1 MTTEEAIERVALRE
15 AMLESLKREEPDQ
28 YLGFKR
34 HTATVL
40 LERGLPVMGDA
51 VHGVDLRR
59 IDYQRFREIVWTLIN
74 SGILVPGKDS
84 SNENWPF
91 LSITEIGRDYLD
103 KGGPDVY
110 DPEGY
115 VGEVATR
122 YPVDEVEARY
132 LGQAIAAFDAD
143 LPDASAVM
151 LGATA
156 EHVILVLAEAI
167 AKTDED
173 AARDIER
180 LRDGPAL
187 RLLRRVSSYLEEHG
201 DQFSRRLREQREA
214 TFGSVASIIRVA
226 RNDGGHPALDVV
238 DRDQALLLLRIF
250 PNFRNWAYDVMSSY
264 LPEPPLKGRSSAS

>member
-1 MTTEEAIERVALRE
+1 MTTEEAIDRVALRE
-15 AMLESLKREEPDQ
+15 AMLESLRREEPQQ
-28 YLGFKR
+28 YGGFKR
-34 HTATVL
+34 NTATVL
-40 LERGLPVMGDA
+40 LERGLPVLGDTA
-51 VHGVDLRR
+51 HGADLRR
-59 IDYQRFREIVWTLIN
+59 IDNQRFREILWKLIN
-74 SGILVPGKDS
+74 SGVLVPGKDS

-91 LSITEIGRDYLD
+91 LSITEIGQDYLD

-110 DPEGY
+110 DPERY
-115 VGEVATR
+115 VGQVATR
-122 YPVDEVEARY
+122 HSVDEVEARY

-156 EHVILVLAEAI
+156 EHVILLLAETI
-167 AKTDED
+167 AQTDED

-187 RLLRRVSSYLEEHG
+187 RLLRHVNSYLEEHG
-201 DQFSRRLREQREA
+201 GKLSRRLREQREA
-214 TFGSVASIIRVA
+214 NFGSVASIIRVA

-250 PNFRNWAYDVMSSY
+250 PNFRNWGYDVMSE
-264 LPEPPLKGRSSAS
+264 LRAEAA

>member
-1 MTTEEAIERVALRE
+1 MTTEKAIERVALRE

-34 HTATVL
+34 QTATVL

-51 VHGVDLRR
+51 AHGVDLRR
-59 IDYQRFREIVWTLIN
+59 IDYQRFREIVWKLIN

-84 SNENWPF
+84 SNETWPF
-91 LSITEIGRDYLD
+91 LSITDIGRDYLN

-132 LGQAIAAFDAD
+132 LGQAIAAFGAD

-156 EHVILVLAEAI
+156 EHVVLVLAEAI
-167 AKTDED
+167 AESDED
-173 AARDIER
+173 AAGDIGR

-187 RLLRRVSSYLEEHG
+187 RLLRLVNSYVEQHG
-201 DQFSRRLREQREA
+201 DRLSRRLREQREA
-214 TFGSVASIIRVA
+214 NFGSIASIIRVA

-250 PNFRNWAYDVMSSY
+250 PNFRNWAYDVMSE
-264 LPEPPLKGRSSAS
+264 LRTEAP

>member
-1 MTTEEAIERVALRE
+1 
-15 AMLESLKREEPDQ
+15 MLEALKREEPDQ

-34 HTATVL
+34 QTATVL
-40 LERGLPVMGDA
+40 RERGLPVIGDGA
-51 VHGVDLRR
+51 DLRR
-59 IDYQRFREIVWTLIN
+59 IDNQRFREILWKLIN

-115 VGEVATR
+115 VGRRPGTR
-122 YPVDEVEARY
+122 STRSRRDTSGRRLLRSMLTCQTP
-132 LGQAIAAFDAD
+132 
-143 LPDASAVM
+143 LPSCLAQRLSN
-151 LGATA
+151 
-156 EHVILVLAEAI
+156 VILVVAEAI
-167 AKTDED
+167 AQSDED

-201 DQFSRRLREQREA
+201 DQLSRRLREQREA

-250 PNFRNWAYDVMSSY
+250 PNFRNWAYDVMSE
-264 LPEPPLKGRSSAS
+264 LCTAAP

>member
-1 MTTEEAIERVALRE
+1 MTTEDAIERVALRE
-15 AMLESLKREEPDQ
+15 AMLESLRREEPQQ
-28 YLGFKR
+28 YGGFKR
-34 HTATVL
+34 NTATVL
-40 LERGLPVMGDA
+40 LERGLPVLGDSA
-51 VHGVDLRR
+51 HGADLRR
-59 IDYQRFREIVWTLIN
+59 IDNQRFREILWKLIN
-74 SGILVPGKDS
+74 SGILVPGMDS

-91 LSITEIGRDYLD
+91 LSITEIGQDYLD

-115 VGEVATR
+115 VGQVATR
-122 YPVDEVEARY
+122 HPIDEVEARY

-156 EHVILVLAEAI
+156 EHIILVLAETI
-167 AKTDED
+167 AETDED
-173 AARDIER
+173 SARDIER

-187 RLLRRVSSYLEEHG
+187 RLLRHVNSYLEEHG
-201 DQFSRRLREQREA
+201 DKLSRRLREQREA
-214 TFGSVASIIRVA
+214 NFGSVASIIRVA

-250 PNFRNWAYDVMSSY
+250 PNFRNWGYDVMSE
-264 LPEPPLKGRSSAS
+264 LRAEAA